1 MGEDPGE
8 KILLKIPNETKI
20 LPARSSRDRY
30 WYQIELTFFLFLLI
44 FPSTFLAGYGYGAP
58 AQQVPT
64 ATPAANATEVP
75 PLQRNLPVAGAWQR
89 FEVEAHGLTISYP
102 PGWLFVEPTAE
113 DPTAL
118 LAGSDLPFLAEAL
131 RELLPVPALRV
142 DAGLVGLG
150 FQLHPRKSSALAVAN
165 NISVDVVPAE
175 GATLHK
181 RLQSIAFQLRWV
193 ERLKL
198 DRVEVVT
205 GLRPQEE
212 AAGSMRFRGSSS
224 DSLASVETE
233 VWIAIVESA
242 DSKAHL
248 VLRFETLAAEF
259 ASLEPLLTEI
269 VRRVRWDGQPSVAQ
283 PASPAA
289 AAKRTTGIRSGPGEG
304 FPVIGWAS
312 GGLQLAL
319 IRPDP
324 TGDWWLAAYMP
335 AATPQNTGSAVDLA
349 GQLGWVSAQAVT
361 AVSIEGT
368 QVGEDFSTPNATP
381 AVPVVKLSNPF
392 ASPADRIQEDR
403 PEVDTSWTVF
413 EERGRQLS
421 IFYPEGWIFF
431 EADQPTPAD
440 LADLSAALW
449 EQVTEADIGD
459 LVPGQFDQSR
469 TGAEGESPV
478 PEPTVWVGFQR
489 AGMPDN
495 VFLASYT
502 SVDGLTLEQL
512 ARRIFISLYTNPNL
526 TLEIESAG
534 MVSGLRP
541 GDEEAISVRYRTD
554 GLSDEQAW
562 VAVWQVVMLSP
573 DSESIFA
580 LDFFIGGEE
589 FAALEP
595 LLREIVWRM
604 RWEEQLWPESL
615 AGPAVSVGRTMNV
628 RGGPGT
634 DYPVMG
640 TAIAGQ
646 RFPIVGQNSAGDW
659 WQIYYD
665 ERLGWIYGGLVTAT
679 GDREGVRRADPSG
692 WLAFDYSR
700 ANLNLSFPSEWFFF
714 DPSQPAPAELAAFS
728 AEVGARVDASG
739 IAKLVSQMTDG
750 QGEAV
755 VGLGL
760 QVGQSSSNFT
770 LALAYE
776 AGGVKLQQFAELA
789 ATELEGEN
797 GVAAGNSG
805 ALGGAGAAVEL
816 VNNLREGEEVVAIR
830 LREDESLY
838 EGLQFWLLSADG
850 ETLLILASSILG
862 QEMSE
867 LGPVLEEMVRRL
879 RWTEPAA
886 AEPPAVPL
894 LTVDRAMEIRR
905 GPAKIFAVMGT
916 AEADQQLAVVGR
928 NYDGSW
934 WQINYQSQSGW
945 VFGQDLAISDAESV
959 PVAAGVPT
967 PTPTPTATPAP
978 ALTSLVD
985 TPEHMAYL
993 WWHWGQDRDS
1003 SGDGREGIRELTF
1016 DFTIHTDPGDFS
1028 DDYGLYLMLC
1038 YCFIG
1043 NVDFYFGLQT
1053 DVVGHPENVGGK
1065 GLIFSRWETRDLAN
1079 ARVAD
1084 SEEGWVES
1092 AGHEGDF
1099 IGVRRRYNWG
1109 AGEYRVSFA
1118 PDGADS
1124 EGEWFGVWITD
1135 KATYETTW
1143 IGSLKFPYE
1152 NGRAAIGSQ
1161 VYTNMEIYG
1170 GSQIQAFRIP
1180 EWHVSLKRPLG
1191 DGLESGWFESGYAAF
1206 GSEMANADVRYDR
1219 ADGEVHIVA
1228 GGVIERTTPAQ
1239 VVKFD

>member
-1 MGEDPGE
+1 M
-8 KILLKIPNETKI
+8 
-20 LPARSSRDRY
+20 
-30 WYQIELTFFLFLLI
+30 
-44 FPSTFLAGYGYGAP
+44 FLAGYGYGAP

-165 NISVDVVPAE
+165 SISVDVLPAD

-181 RLQSIAFQLRWV
+181 RLKSVAFQLVRV
-193 ERLKL
+193 EGHEL

-212 AAGSMRFRGSSS
+212 AAGSMRFRGDGG
-224 DSLASVETE
+224 DSLSSTKTD
-233 VWIAIVESA
+233 VWIVIVESA

-259 ASLEPLLTEI
+259 ARLEPLLTEI
-269 VRRVRWDGQPSVAQ
+269 VRRVRWDGQTTVAQ
-283 PASPAA
+283 PASLAA

-349 GQLGWVSAQAVT
+349 GQLGWVSEQAVT
-361 AVSIEGT
+361 VVSIEGT

-392 ASPADRIQEDR
+392 APPADRIQEDR
-403 PEVDTSWTVF
+403 PEVDTSWKVF

-431 EADQPTPAD
+431 EAEQPTPAD

-495 VFLASYT
+495 GFLASST
-502 SVDGLTLEQL
+502 SAEGLTLEQL
-512 ARRIFISLYTNPNL
+512 AQRIFISLYTDPNL
-526 TLEIESAG
+526 TFEIESAG
-534 MVSGLRP
+534 VVSGMRP
-541 GDEEAISVRYRTD
+541 GDEEVISIRYHTD
-554 GLSDEQAW
+554 GPSDDQAA
-562 VAVWQVVMLSP
+562 VAVWQILMLSP
-573 DSESIFA
+573 DSESIFT
-580 LDFFIGGEE
+580 LDFFIRGEE
-589 FAALEP
+589 FAELEP

-615 AGPAVSVGRTMNV
+615 SGPAVSVSRTMNV

-634 DYPVMG
+634 DHPVIG

-646 RFPIVGQNSAGDW
+646 RFPIVGQNTAGDW
-659 WQIYYD
+659 WQIYYE

-679 GDREGVRRADPSG
+679 GDTQAVRRADPSG
-692 WLAFDYSR
+692 WLEFDYGR
-700 ANLNLSFPSEWFFF
+700 AGLMFSYPSGWFFF
-714 DPSQPAPAELAAFS
+714 DPTQPVPADLAASS
-728 AEVGARVDASG
+728 AEVGARVDANE
-739 IAKLVSQMTDG
+739 IEALVSRMTG
-750 QGEAV
+750 EQGEAV

-760 QVGQSSSNFT
+760 QAGQSSSNFI

-776 AGGVKLQQFAELA
+776 AGGMTLQQFAELA
-789 ATELEGEN
+789 ATELVGEN
-797 GVAAGNSG
+797 GIDTGDSG
-805 ALGGAGAAVEL
+805 ALEEASAAVEL
-816 VNNLREGEEVVAIR
+816 VTNLREGEEVVAIR

-838 EGLQFWLLSADG
+838 EGLQFWLLSPDG
-850 ETLLILASSILG
+850 ETLLVLASSIRG
-862 QEMSE
+862 QDLSE
-867 LGPVLEEMVRRL
+867 LEPVLEEMVRRL

-886 AEPPAVPL
+886 AEPPVVPL
-894 LTVDRAMEIRR
+894 LTVEGDLKIRR
-905 GPAKIFAVMGT
+905 GPANIYAVMGT
-916 AEADQQLAVVGR
+916 AEAGQQLPVSGR
-928 NYDGSW
+928 NFDGSW
-934 WQINYQSQSGW
+934 WQIEYQGQSGW
-945 VFGQDLAISDAESV
+945 VSGHDLAISDAESV

-1016 DFTIHTDPGDFS
+1016 DFTIHNDPGDFS
-1028 DDYGLYLMLC
+1028 DEYGLFLMLC

-1053 DVVGHPENVGGK
+1053 DVHGHPENVGGK
-1065 GLIFSRWETRDLAN
+1065 GFDIFKMGNERPGQCKGGRFGG
-1079 ARVAD
+1079 RV
-1084 SEEGWVES
+1084 G
-1092 AGHEGDF
+1092 
-1099 IGVRRRYNWG
+1099 
-1109 AGEYRVSFA
+1109 
-1118 PDGADS
+1118 
-1124 EGEWFGVWITD
+1124 
-1135 KATYETTW
+1135 
-1143 IGSLKFPYE
+1143 
-1152 NGRAAIGSQ
+1152 
-1161 VYTNMEIYG
+1161 
-1170 GSQIQAFRIP
+1170 
-1180 EWHVSLKRPLG
+1180 
-1191 DGLESGWFESGYAAF
+1191 
-1206 GSEMANADVRYDR
+1206 
-1219 ADGEVHIVA
+1219 
-1228 GGVIERTTPAQ
+1228 
-1239 VVKFD
+1239 